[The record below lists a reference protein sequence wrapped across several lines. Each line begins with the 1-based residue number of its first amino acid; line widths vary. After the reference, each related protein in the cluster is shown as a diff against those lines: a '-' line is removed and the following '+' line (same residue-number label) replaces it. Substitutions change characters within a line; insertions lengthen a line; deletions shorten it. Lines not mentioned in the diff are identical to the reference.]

1 MGIRK
6 GKMEELLAVTKKQLR
21 FQKIITALLLL
32 IIVMFIGAGA
42 VVANK
47 VNQVTT
53 AMTEALEQLQEIDVE
68 GINDS
73 ISQTEEMLQSVDDF
87 SAAVDD
93 VTESMQEFNSWF
105 SGMFGN

>member
-1 MGIRK
+1 
-6 GKMEELLAVTKKQLR
+6 MEELLAVTKKQLR

-105 SGMFGN
+105 SGMFGH

>member
-1 MGIRK
+1 
-6 GKMEELLAVTKKQLR
+6 MEELLEITKKQLR
-21 FQKIITALLLL
+21 FQKIITALLAL
-32 IIVMFIGAGA
+32 IIVMFIGAG
-42 VVANK
+42 VMVANK

-93 VTESMQEFNSWF
+93 VTETVKEFDSWL
-105 SGMFGN
+105 SGMFER

>member
-1 MGIRK
+1 
-6 GKMEELLAVTKKQLR
+6 MEELLAVTKKQLR

>member
-1 MGIRK
+1 
-6 GKMEELLAVTKKQLR
+6 MEELLEVTKKQLR
-21 FQKIITALLLL
+21 FQKIITALLTL
-32 IIVMFIGAGA
+32 IIVMFIGAG
-42 VVANK
+42 VMVANK
-47 VNQVTT
+47 VNEVTT

-68 GINDS
+68 SINNS

>member
-1 MGIRK
+1 
-6 GKMEELLAVTKKQLR
+6 MEEILAVTKKQLR

>member
-1 MGIRK
+1 
-6 GKMEELLAVTKKQLR
+6 MEELLAVTKKQLR

-32 IIVMFIGAGA
+32 IIVMFISAGA

>member
-1 MGIRK
+1 
-6 GKMEELLAVTKKQLR
+6 MEELLAVTKKQFR

-73 ISQTEEMLQSVDDF
+73 ISQTEEMLQSVDDI
-87 SAAVDD
+87 SAEVDD